1 MPQCG
6 AAQRAVTPDAPST
19 GPRPAKYRSAHFA
32 PHLFRPLPGMK
43 LLPVL
48 CAALALAARVAAVDN
63 VDAATKLP
71 FSFEGSAMLIFYYTG
86 RSSLRQ

>member
-1 MPQCG
+1 
-6 AAQRAVTPDAPST
+6 
-19 GPRPAKYRSAHFA
+19 
-32 PHLFRPLPGMK
+32 MK

-48 CAALALAARVAAVDN
+48 CAALALAVRVAAVDN

-86 RSSLRQ
+86 RSGLGRGGAVGKPSGSCGGHHLTVPVSVPAAPQPVKHDS